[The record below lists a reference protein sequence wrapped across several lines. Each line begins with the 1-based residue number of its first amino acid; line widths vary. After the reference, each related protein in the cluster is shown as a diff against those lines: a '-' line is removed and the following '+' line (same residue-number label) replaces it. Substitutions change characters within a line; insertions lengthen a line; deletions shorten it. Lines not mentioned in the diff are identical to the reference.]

1 MLLFEPSPT
10 PCGTRAKLY
19 SESVYAYYR
28 DSERLPMVAIR
39 TLLEQ
44 WFAEVPASEQL
55 DLAQRFRSPIL
66 RQHRSALFEL
76 YLHHLLVRSGFQV
89 QFHPDVAGTQNHP
102 DFLVLKDGTA
112 RFYLEAIAVGN
123 SAKEESEVNRI
134 NQVYDTLNALE
145 SPDFY
150 VSVRVE
156 GAPAS
161 SPAGAKLRKD
171 LTKWLATLNWEE
183 ISASYINEEIES
195 IPAYEWN
202 YDGWYV
208 TFEPLPK
215 PPEARGSEGVR
226 AIGMTTDGKVRTLEL
241 DRDLKEA
248 VSKKDRYGA
257 LTLPF
262 VHAIQVVDSHQ
273 IDRNDVING
282 LFGQATVR
290 LGQNRKQILDR
301 LRNGAWVAPGGSIH
315 RTVSAVCVWS
325 TLEPWNFV
333 TLAPFTIHNP
343 YAINPLQADL
353 LPWAQEIPDHSKNEL
368 IMQPGKPIAE
378 VLGLAIDWLP
388 ED

>member
-1 MLLFEPSPT
+1 M
-10 PCGTRAKLY
+10 LY
-19 SESVYAYYR
+19 SESVYTYYR
-28 DSERLPMVAIR
+28 DSERPPMVATR
-39 TLLEQ
+39 MLLEQ

-76 YLHHLLVRSGFQV
+76 YLHHLLMRSDFQV
-89 QFHPDVAGTQNHP
+89 QFHPDVPGTQNHP

-123 SAKEESEVNRI
+123 STKEESEVNRI
-134 NQVYDTLNALE
+134 NQVYDTLDTLE

-161 SPAGAKLRKD
+161 PPAGAKLRKD
-171 LTKWLATLNWEE
+171 LTKWLATLNWKE
-183 ISASYINEEIES
+183 ISESYINEETDS
-195 IPAYEWN
+195 IPAYEWDH
-202 YDGWYV
+202 DGWFA
-208 TFEPLPK
+208 TFEPIPK
-215 PPEARGSEGVR
+215 PPEARGSKGVR
-226 AIGMTTDGKVRTLEL
+226 AIGMTMDGKVRALKL
-241 DRDLKEA
+241 DRDLKKA
-248 VSKKDRYGA
+248 VSNKDRYGA

-262 VHAIQVVDSHQ
+262 VHAIQVVDPHR

-282 LFGQATVR
+282 LLGQATVR
-290 LGQNRKQILDR
+290 LAPNLEQIHDR
-301 LRNGAWVAPGGSIH
+301 LRNGAWVGPGGAIH

-333 TLAPFTIHNP
+333 TLEPFTILNP

-353 LPWAQEIPDHSKNEL
+353 LPWAQEVPDHSKNEL
-368 IMQPGKPIAE
+368 ILQPGKPIGE